1 MRQKQVNWVRSL
13 VFTPDGQTIISGSQD
28 ETIKFWDVK
37 TADCFKT
44 LKAPRPYESMNI
56 SGITGLTE
64 AEKLTL
70 KLLGAFENS

>member
-1 MRQKQVNWVRSL
+1 MENHTNWVRSL
-13 VFTPDGQTIISGSQD
+13 VFTPDGQTIVSGSLD

-37 TADCFKT
+37 TGDCLKT
-44 LKAPRPYESMNI
+44 LKAPRPYENMNI

-70 KLLGAFENS
+70 KLLGAFENY